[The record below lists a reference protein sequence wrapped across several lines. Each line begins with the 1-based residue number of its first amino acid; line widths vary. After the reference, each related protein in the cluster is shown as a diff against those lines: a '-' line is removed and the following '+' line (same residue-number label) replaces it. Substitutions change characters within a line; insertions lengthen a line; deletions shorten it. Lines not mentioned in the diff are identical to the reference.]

1 MPSPEASWRS
11 RCPINVSL
19 EIFGDRWSLLVVRD
33 LLFGGP
39 RSFSQ
44 LLDAQ
49 EGIATNVLT
58 DRLQRLEAHGIVERH
73 PDPKDGRR
81 GRYLLT
87 PKGLDLAP
95 ILIEMVSWG
104 ARYEDTAAPPAILR
118 EIKRDRES
126 FLAALRERRKAD
138 RQGT

>member
-1 MPSPEASWRS
+1 MPSPETAWRS

-44 LLDAQ
+44 LLGAQ

-58 DRLQRLEAHGIVERH
+58 DRLQRLEAHGIVERR
-73 PDPKDGRR
+73 PDPEDGRR
-81 GRYLLT
+81 RRYLLT

-95 ILIEMVSWG
+95 ILIEMVTWG
-104 ARYEDTAAPPAILR
+104 GRYEDTAAPPAILR
-118 EIKRDRES
+118 EIKRDREGY
-126 FLAALRERRKAD
+126 LAALRERRKAD
-138 RQGT
+138 REGK